1 MTMIIIFLMKFFYV
15 VRIQIEQNIN
25 ILFKNMKKMVSKSMK
40 IQRIGLNTQ
49 TICRVSIQ
57 Y

>member
-25 ILFKNMKKMVSKSMK
+25 ILFKNMKKMISKSMK
-40 IQRIGLNTQ
+40 IQRIGLNIQ

>member
-1 MTMIIIFLMKFFYV
+1 MIIIFLMIFIYI

-40 IQRIGLNTQ
+40 IQRIGLNIK